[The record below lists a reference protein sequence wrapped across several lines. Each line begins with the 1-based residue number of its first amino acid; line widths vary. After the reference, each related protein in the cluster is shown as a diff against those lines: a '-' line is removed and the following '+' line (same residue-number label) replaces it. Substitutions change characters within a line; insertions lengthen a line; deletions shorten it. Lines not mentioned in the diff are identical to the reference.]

1 MTSSAFALAALL
13 SLPWASHPSQVH
25 RTHQRVGPWTVSVV
39 EDRFSGQ
46 VQCRLAAR
54 GMDFERGA
62 LTLHL
67 SPKADTSDAVYRVD
81 GGPPHSVRAD
91 ALELVRMGFA
101 LHRDDLTN
109 PSGGLVRIP
118 VATLAGAKQVAV
130 AARPGAPVYSF
141 QVGALAPALEAARTA
156 GCTPEAFR

>member
-13 SLPWASHPSQVH
+13 SLPWVSHPSQAH
-25 RTHQRVGPWTVSVV
+25 RAHHRIGPWTLTVV
-39 EDRFSGQ
+39 QDRFSGQ

-67 SPKADTSDAVYRVD
+67 SPKADTSDAVYRID
-81 GGPPHSVRAD
+81 GGLPHSVRAD
-91 ALELVRMGFA
+91 TLELVRMGFA
-101 LHRDDLTN
+101 VHRDDLTN

-118 VATLAGAKQVAV
+118 VAALAGATQVAV
-130 AARPGAPVYSF
+130 VARPGAPIYSF
-141 QVGALAPALEAARTA
+141 QVGALAPALDAARTA
-156 GCTPEAFR
+156 GCTPESFR